1 MVELFVRLS
10 LTVLSVLSFTEVVL
24 FPDVVAKVEVSVDV
38 DDWVLVGFKLL
49 ADKKLTKMKSRRLM
63 CMYAFMLAATV
74 QMSE

>member
-24 FPDVVAKVEVSVDV
+24 FPDVVAEVVSVDV
-38 DDWVLVGFKLL
+38 GNWALVGFKLL
-49 ADKKLTKMKSRRLM
+49 ADKKLTKVKSRRLM